1 MPLTFEERIS
11 EDLDALFA
19 GAAFLSGGQ
28 EAGTKSLLVEAVSC
42 ASSEYHEDVD
52 AGAFT
57 QWMEGIL
64 VRAFLA
70 PSSAGAVPAKR
81 AADSSKQSRVRP
93 EDFRSIAWANIVRA
107 AAGLPAQSRAALWLV
122 LLRRWSYQ
130 DAASAMDIDLDS
142 LRGLL
147 TYRAAFFEGVVTGTA
162 DSGVRE
168 TGS

>member
-28 EAGTKSLLVEAVSC
+28 EAGTKRLLVEAVSM
-42 ASSEYHEDVD
+42 ASSEYHEQVD

-57 QWMEGIL
+57 RWMEQML
-64 VRAFLA
+64 VRAFVSPASTGVA
-70 PSSAGAVPAKR
+70 PTKQATASSGP
-81 AADSSKQSRVRP
+81 SHVRP
-93 EDFRSIAWANIVRA
+93 EDFHNTGWTNIVRSA
-107 AAGLPAQSRAALWLV
+107 AALPAQSRVALWLV
-122 LLRRWSYQ
+122 LLRRWSYR
-130 DAASAMDIDLDS
+130 DAATAMGIDLES

-162 DSGVRE
+162 DSSVRE